1 MDRNVSV
8 ITDLNGNK
16 IVMIND
22 IIFKGKRGID
32 WKDVEKYL
40 KQYVGEFYTMADS
53 SDIIYIG
60 TDLPDEFT
68 GSIYTRSLRGAAAKA
83 KANAAQALPELVEI
97 ATDKHFKKNMTVKHA
112 YNAKNGW
119 YRYNSRFGLPVYD
132 DNGEVLRYNIFH
144 ASMLIRHA
152 NDGKMYLY
160 DILDIKKETS
170 NPLES

>member
-1 MDRNVSV
+1 MMDRNVSV

-68 GSIYTRSLRGAAAKA
+68 GSIYTRSLRGCK
-83 KANAAQALPELVEI
+83 
-97 ATDKHFKKNMTVKHA
+97 
-112 YNAKNGW
+112 
-119 YRYNSRFGLPVYD
+119 S
-132 DNGEVLRYNIFH
+132 
-144 ASMLIRHA
+144 
-152 NDGKMYLY
+152 
-160 DILDIKKETS
+160 
-170 NPLES
+170 

>member
-1 MDRNVSV
+1 MKIMKNISV

-32 WKDVEKYL
+32 WRDVEKYL
-40 KQYVGEFYTMADS
+40 KQYVGEFYIMADS

-83 KANAAQALPELVEI
+83 KANAAQALP
-97 ATDKHFKKNMTVKHA
+97 D
-112 YNAKNGW
+112 W
-119 YRYNSRFGLPVYD
+119 
-132 DNGEVLRYNIFH
+132 
-144 ASMLIRHA
+144 
-152 NDGKMYLY
+152 
-160 DILDIKKETS
+160 
-170 NPLES
+170 

>member
-1 MDRNVSV
+1 MKKSWRNISV

-40 KQYVGEFYTMADS
+40 KQYVGEFYIMADS

-68 GSIYTRSLRGAAAKA
+68 GSIYTR
-83 KANAAQALPELVEI
+83 
-97 ATDKHFKKNMTVKHA
+97 
-112 YNAKNGW
+112 
-119 YRYNSRFGLPVYD
+119 
-132 DNGEVLRYNIFH
+132 
-144 ASMLIRHA
+144 
-152 NDGKMYLY
+152 
-160 DILDIKKETS
+160 
-170 NPLES
+170 

>member
-1 MDRNVSV
+1 
-8 ITDLNGNK
+8 
-16 IVMIND
+16 MIND

-40 KQYVGEFYTMADS
+40 KQYVGEFYIMADS

-97 ATDKHFKKNMTVKHA
+97 ATD
-112 YNAKNGW
+112 
-119 YRYNSRFGLPVYD
+119 SRRAVRMGRAQRPAC
-132 DNGEVLRYNIFH
+132 RCTR
-144 ASMLIRHA
+144 ASCR
-152 NDGKMYLY
+152 G
-160 DILDIKKETS
+160 
-170 NPLES
+170 